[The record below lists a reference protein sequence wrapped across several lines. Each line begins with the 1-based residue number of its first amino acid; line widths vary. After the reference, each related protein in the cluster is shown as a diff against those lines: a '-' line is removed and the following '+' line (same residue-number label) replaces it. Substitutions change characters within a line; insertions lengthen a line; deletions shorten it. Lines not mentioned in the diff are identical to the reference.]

1 MEKKHM
7 DNRPMLNL
15 YPDSLGGTVE
25 SLCQILDREEFADV
39 FSSVYILPSIYHSDL
54 DRGFSVID
62 YDLEGKYASKESLKR
77 LQKKRTVSET

>member
-39 FSSVYILPSIYHSDL
+39 FIQYIDEKGG
-54 DRGFSVID
+54 RV
-62 YDLEGKYASKESLKR
+62 
-77 LQKKRTVSET
+77 